1 MAMVGLSH
9 WLGRISKGWVTILA
23 VVIFFV
29 FTPLVLPGQAAR
41 FEEVAGDGASPD
53 QSFIYTPSD
62 LYDMAEAFG
71 PQGRS
76 AYVRA
81 RWTFDVVWPIVYTF
95 ALVAA
100 ISWLGKRAFPEGSK
114 ARLLNLVP
122 VLGLLFDYLENICA
136 SIVMARYPAQTP
148 VIDLLTTVFTPIK
161 WVFVV
166 GSFVVL
172 AVVGVAAIAR
182 GIAGT
187 RMRRGHLE

>member
-1 MAMVGLSH
+1 VPVLALSR
-9 WLGRISKGWVTILA
+9 WLERISKGWVTILA

-41 FEEVAGDGASPD
+41 FEEVAGDGPSPD
-53 QSFIYTPSD
+53 QSFLYTPSD
-62 LYDMAEAFG
+62 LYEMAEAYG
-71 PQGRS
+71 PEGRA
-76 AYVRA
+76 AYVQA

-95 ALVAA
+95 ALFTA

-136 SIVMARYPAQTP
+136 SIVMARYPAPTP
-148 VIDLLTTVFTPIK
+148 VIDLLATIFTPVK

-172 AVVGVAAIAR
+172 AVVAVAAIVRALR
-182 GIAGT
+182 N
-187 RMRRGHLE
+187 RRPRATAA

>member
-1 MAMVGLSH
+1 MVGLSR
-9 WLGRISKGWVTILA
+9 WLERVAKGWVTILA

-29 FTPLVLPGQAAR
+29 FTPLVLPQQAAR
-41 FEEVAGDGASPD
+41 FEAVAGDGPSPD
-53 QSFIYTPSD
+53 QSFIYTPAD
-62 LYDMAEAFG
+62 LYRMAETYG
-71 PQGRS
+71 PEGRV

-81 RWTFDVVWPIVYTF
+81 RWTFDVVWPLVYTF
-95 ALVAA
+95 FLVTA
-100 ISWLGKRAFPEGSK
+100 ISWLGKRAFPPGSR

-148 VIDLLTTVFTPIK
+148 IVDLLTTVFTPIK

-172 AVVGVAAIAR
+172 VVVAVAAIAR
-182 GIAGT
+182 GVRVSRARET
-187 RMRRGHLE
+187 